1 MGQPPRAAIAVR
13 FGTAWSAAFAIALAA
28 VVAVVV
34 AVPIGPGLAAPAAP
48 KVLIKARDFS
58 FDPKEVTVR
67 AGDVTF
73 EIKNEGSIEH
83 NFIIEDGN
91 RRKIAEIAIIEAGKT
106 DDVKATVRPGNYAF
120 VCTLPGHREA
130 GMVGVLRAQ
139 P

>member
-1 MGQPPRAAIAVR
+1 MGQCPRAATLVR
-13 FGTAWSAAFAIALAA
+13 FGTARSAAFALAAAVA
-28 VVAVVV
+28 VVAMIPG
-34 AVPIGPGLAAPAAP
+34 VPGFAAPAPP
-48 KVLIKARDFS
+48 KVLIKARDFL

-67 AGDVTF
+67 AGEVTF

-91 RRKIAEIAIIEAGKT
+91 RRKVAEIAIIEAGKT
-106 DDVKATVRPGNYAF
+106 DDVKATVRPGSYAF

>member
-1 MGQPPRAAIAVR
+1 MGQCPRAATPVR
-13 FGTAWSAAFAIALAA
+13 FGTARSAAFALAAAVA
-28 VVAVVV
+28 VVAMISG
-34 AVPIGPGLAAPAAP
+34 VPGFAAPAPP

-67 AGDVTF
+67 AGEVTF

-91 RRKIAEIAIIEAGKT
+91 RRKVAEIAIIEAGKT
-106 DDVKATVRPGNYAF
+106 DDVKATVRPGAYAF